1 MFANRREE
9 DEADI
14 DITAFMNLM
23 IVLVPV
29 LLMSMV
35 FNHITIL
42 ELNLPELTGAAT
54 ASAEENRQLE
64 VVVRESEI
72 EVYYPSGNLVKSIPN
87 VEKETDGEVDSRH
100 DYKTLSAVLQEIK
113 KQLAAKSIEKRD
125 ALLLS
130 EAGVSYQSIVSTM
143 DTLRMAKTVV
153 VTDAVDVELFP
164 EISLGDA
171 PKKKGK
177 S

>member
-1 MFANRREE
+1 MFSNRREQE
-9 DEADI
+9 EADI

-35 FNHITIL
+35 FNHIAVL
-42 ELNLPELTGAAT
+42 ELNLPDLTGSQT
-54 ASAEENRQLE
+54 ASAEQNRQLE
-64 VVVRESEI
+64 VVVRESAI
-72 EVYYPSGNLVKSIPN
+72 EVYYPSGNLVKTIAN
-87 VEKETDGEVDSRH
+87 LEAEDGRTDPH
-100 DYKTLSAVLQEIK
+100 DYETLSKVLQEIK
-113 KQLAAKSIEKRD
+113 RQLVAKSIDKRD

-130 EAGVSYQSIVSTM
+130 EAGVTYQSLVSTM

-153 VTDAVDVELFP
+153 VADAVDVELFP

-171 PKKKGK
+171 PGK
-177 S
+177 RGDS